1 MAGEIL
7 IKPDLQFVKRVMA
20 AGGDTVKQCYQCDT
34 CSVVCNLTPDE
45 KPFPRKEML
54 QAQWGLKEVLSDPD
68 IWLCHQCSDCTV
80 YCPRGANPGE
90 VLGVLRQMAIE
101 KYATPP
107 VLAKAVGDPKFLPLL
122 IAFPMLLLLFLLKI
136 MGGMGIKV
144 GENLVHQGIAIPE
157 GKIIFAK
164 LFPTLAVDFI
174 FVPAF
179 FFAVAVLA
187 KGALAFWQDINAPHP
202 WRVKVEG
209 NLVGNLIATLQDIL
223 FHNRFRTCETTYT
236 RATNHLFLVFGFIFL
251 LIVTTWGF
259 LNEWVL
265 HNEPPYFLLSPI
277 KLLAMVGTASLLYGI
292 WNLIKERQ
300 ANAEKAGYGSYNDWF
315 LIYVIFVVGAT
326 GLLSWLFRLVH
337 LPILA
342 YPTYFLHLT
351 AIFMLF
357 FYAPYTKLAH
367 IVYRTVAMLHARM
380 SGRGF

>member
-1 MAGEIL
+1 
-7 IKPDLQFVKRVMA
+7 
-20 AGGDTVKQCYQCDT
+20 
-34 CSVVCNLTPDE
+34 
-45 KPFPRKEML
+45 ML
-54 QAQWGLKEVLSDPD
+54 QAQWGLEEVLSDPD

-107 VLAKAVGDPKFLPLL
+107 VLAKAVGNPKFLPLL
-122 IAFPMLLLLFLLKI
+122 IAFPMLLLMLALKVT
-136 MGGMGIKV
+136 GHWG
-144 GENLVHQGIAIPE
+144 IPE
-157 GKIIFAK
+157 GPIVYSH
-164 LFPTLAVDFI
+164 LFPTLLVDFI

-187 KGALAFWQDINAPHP
+187 KGVMAFWQDINAPNP

-209 NLVGNLIATLQDIL
+209 NLVGSLIATLKDIL
-223 FHNRFRTCETTYT
+223 FHNRFRTCETTYA
-236 RATNHLFLVFGFIFL
+236 RSTNHLFLVFGFIFL

-300 ANAEKAGYGSYNDWF
+300 ANAEKAGYGSYFDWF
-315 LIYVIFVVGAT
+315 LIYVIFAVGAT
-326 GLLSWLFRLVH
+326 GLLSWVFRLVH
-337 LPILA
+337 IRILA

-357 FYAPYTKLAH
+357 FYAPYTKMAH

>member
-1 MAGEIL
+1 MAGETI

-20 AGGDTVKQCYQCDT
+20 AGGDTVKKCYQCDT
-34 CSVVCNLTPDE
+34 CSVVCNLTPDQ

-90 VLGVLRQMAIE
+90 VLGVLRQMTIE

-107 VLAKAVGDPKFLPLL
+107 LLAKAVGDPKFLPLL
-122 IAFPMLLLLFLLKI
+122 IAFPMLVLLVMLKFT
-136 MGGMGIKV
+136 GMIGV
-144 GENLVHQGIAIPE
+144 GSGLAIPD
-157 GKIIFAK
+157 GPIVYSKM
-164 LFPTLAVDFI
+164 FPTFWMVDAI

-202 WRVKVEG
+202 WRVKAEG
-209 NLVGNLIATLQDIL
+209 NLVGNLIATLKDIL

-236 RATNHLFLVFGFIFL
+236 RSTNHLFLVFGFIFL

-265 HNEPPYFLLSPI
+265 HHESPYFFLSPI

-292 WNLIKERQ
+292 WNIIKERQ
-300 ANAEKAGYGSYNDWF
+300 ANAEKAGYGSYYDWF
-315 LIYVIFVVGAT
+315 LIYVIFAVGAT

-337 LPILA
+337 IRILA

>member
-20 AGGDTVKQCYQCDT
+20 AGGDTVKNCYQCDT
-34 CSVVCNLTPDE
+34 CSVVCNLAPDQ

-90 VLGVLRQMAIE
+90 VLGVLRQMTIE

-107 VLAKAVGDPKFLPLL
+107 VLAKAVGDPKFLPL
-122 IAFPMLLLLFLLKI
+122 
-136 MGGMGIKV
+136 
-144 GENLVHQGIAIPE
+144 
-157 GKIIFAK
+157 
-164 LFPTLAVDFI
+164 DFI

-179 FFAVAVLA
+179 FFAVALLG
-187 KGALAFWQDINAPHP
+187 KGALAFWPDINAPHP

-209 NLVGNLIATLQDIL
+209 NLVGNLIATLKDVL

-236 RATNHLFLVFGFIFL
+236 RSTNHLFLVFGFIFL
-251 LIVTTWGF
+251 LIVTSWGF

-265 HNEPPYFLLSPI
+265 HNEPPYFLLSPL
-277 KLLAMVGTASLLYGI
+277 KLLAMAGTASLLYGI
-292 WNLIKERQ
+292 WNIVKERQ
-300 ANAEKAGYGSYNDWF
+300 ANAAKVGYGSYYDWF
-315 LIYVIFVVGAT
+315 LIYVIFAVGAT
-326 GLLSWLFRLVH
+326 GLLAWLFRLVGIK
-337 LPILA
+337 ILA

-357 FYAPYTKLAH
+357 FYAPYTKMAH

>member
-1 MAGEIL
+1 MAGETI

-20 AGGDTVKQCYQCDT
+20 AGGDTVKKCYQCDT

-107 VLAKAVGDPKFLPLL
+107 LLAKAVGDPKFLPLL
-122 IAFPMLLLLFLLKI
+122 IAFPMLLLMLALKLT
-136 MGGMGIKV
+136 GHW
-144 GENLVHQGIAIPE
+144 NIPE
-157 GKIIFAK
+157 GTIVYSH
-164 LFPTLAVDFI
+164 LFPTLLVDAI

-209 NLVGNLIATLQDIL
+209 NLVGNLIATLKDIL

-236 RATNHLFLVFGFIFL
+236 RSTNHLFLVFGFIFL

-259 LNEWVL
+259 LNEWVF

-300 ANAEKAGYGSYNDWF
+300 ANAEKAGYGSYYDWF
-315 LIYVIFVVGAT
+315 LIYVIFAVGAT

-337 LPILA
+337 IRILA